1 MNQNE
6 YMFAKNI
13 VKLDENINRA
23 IEYIQENF
31 GVKAEYDEE
40 NGILNL
46 STSNVNEGLQL
57 LSAKDY
63 IDNNF
68 DPNFLTANIQ

>member
-68 DPNFLTANIQ
+68 DPNFLTTNIQ